1 MTKGSGSVRS
11 ATNTLTGIHGVRE
24 ALLASPERVRRV
36 VLAKGRLDR
45 KFREIQALARS
56 HGIPVYWE
64 MPRVLDRLVPGAHH
78 QGALAEVV
86 PVAWWDLE
94 DLISTAPAPALLL
107 ALDRVEDPRNLG
119 AVIRTADG
127 AGVHGILVPQRG
139 SASPSAVAVSA
150 SAGALLH
157 ARLARV
163 TNLADALERVKQSNV
178 WVLGLSPSGKASW
191 FEFDYTV
198 PVLLVLGSEGRGLR
212 RRVADSCDQ
221 LVSLPQLGRVDS
233 LNVSVAAGVVL
244 YEVVRQRMVKG

>member
-1 MTKGSGSVRS
+1 V
-11 ATNTLTGIHGVRE
+11 TGIHGVRE
-24 ALLASPERVRRV
+24 ALRASPERVRRV
-36 VLAKGRLDR
+36 LLTKGRHDR
-45 KFREIQALARS
+45 RFQEIQALARS
-56 HGIPVYWE
+56 HGVPVYWE
-64 MPRVLDRLVPGAHH
+64 TPRVLDRMVPGAHH
-78 QGALAEVV
+78 QGAMAEVV
-86 PVAWWDLE
+86 PIAWWDLE
-94 DLISTAPAPALLL
+94 DLISSAPAPALLL

-127 AGVHGILVPQRG
+127 AGAHGVVVPQRG
-139 SASPSAVAVSA
+139 SASPSDVAVSA

-163 TNLADALERVKQSNV
+163 TNLAEALERVKQRGV

-244 YEVVRQRMVKG
+244 YEVVRQRLVSPPVETLRR